1 MRVGTDPL
9 AAAVFAV
16 ANNTLEAAGVVTHF
30 LKIMTKPTQITKVAL
45 EFGCNV
51 WTDNVTLED
60 ALLAVLLVER
70 RPAPLPVHVEHLA
83 RLKFLTEACFEELVA
98 FFVELVL
105 HEVKVHSHLL
115 FLQFVYQVYLVFSQ
129 LEHFSCFVP

>member
-16 ANNTLEAAGVVTHF
+16 ADDGLEAAGVVRDF
-30 LKIMTKPTQITKVAL
+30 LEVVAEPAQVAQVAL
-45 EFGCNV
+45 QFGCNV